1 MIRAAR
7 VLLLSVKRK
16 TWRKDA
22 QSTESS
28 DEAYRAKRPSILERD
43 RNTCLWCG
51 FKSSKSEVHH
61 EDDDHTNNSDANLGT
76 ACPLCHGVSHIGQ
89 VGISGHGRLA
99 HIPGL
104 SQLDLNHLQR
114 TIAMM
119 LHLGDRE
126 EKQEAQ
132 QVLMLLASKGN
143 STKEAWGTSQ
153 PHHFG
158 TALLHAEPGIFERRD
173 EFFRDL
179 ALIYRPERFAGFVHT
194 WAEEAYR
201 ALPPKTWNLIHDRYS
216 RRASES

>member
-1 MIRAAR
+1 MVRQALI
-7 VLLLSVKRK
+7 LLLSVKRK

-28 DEAYRAKRPSILERD
+28 DEAHRATRPRILERD
-43 RNTCLWCG
+43 RNTCQYCG

-61 EDDDHTNNSDANLGT
+61 ENDDHTDNRDENRVT
-76 ACPLCHGVSHIGQ
+76 ACPLCHGVFHIGQ

-99 HIPGL
+99 HVPGL

-126 EKQEAQ
+126 QKQEAQ
-132 QVLMLLASKGN
+132 QLLMLLASKGN
-143 STKEAWGTSQ
+143 GVKEAWGTSQ

-158 TALLHAEPGIFERRD
+158 SALLRAEPGIFERRD
-173 EFFRDL
+173 DFFRDV
-179 ALIYRPERFAGFVHT
+179 ALIYKPERFAGFVHS

-201 ALPPKTWNLIHDRYS
+201 ALPPSTWNLIHDRYS
-216 RRASES
+216 RRAEA